1 MAELE
6 FMPRCHALQH
16 NDVGD
21 MANMQ
26 NKSGVFDILELRL
39 RYIEMWVKFSQ
50 PVYKRICFSQDN
62 PVSNSSFDTSHSKTI
77 HCLGILL

>member
-50 PVYKRICFSQDN
+50 KD
-62 PVSNSSFDTSHSKTI
+62 
-77 HCLGILL
+77 LLQPRQPSLKLKF